1 MDRGATLIEAKGMY
15 SKNSRPILLCVVAKK
30 EIAELTGLVKNID
43 RNAFVIISEIREVF
57 GEGFGQN
64 KQ

>member
-1 MDRGATLIEAKGMY
+1 MCGCE
-15 SKNSRPILLCVVAKK
+15 K